1 MKISD
6 YYIYLYIIL
15 SLQAYSIISLFPL
28 KYPYSLYLSDGNIFI
43 IHQKGI
49 SIYDHLFTNKTKD
62 VVTFSK
68 KDQIKTS
75 DLSRIT
81 TTLED
86 ELLFCLIKDKVYIF
100 NNKGNL
106 LFHNNT
112 LILNDGMKPNYYSLA
127 AIKIDNYLYNYT
139 IFYFLNKNLYRT
151 YYQYNIKSNK
161 NILTSSFSQPFF
173 PYYFIY
179 WDGTRY
185 EERYDFSDDVITCQY
200 MIDKEKNNSLTCFLL
215 MEKENKVKYL
225 FVIYNY
231 SQEEYL
237 TIYKD
242 KDLYFQT
249 NYDYKSVKC
258 IKSVLISS
266 RSKAFVSLYSSF
278 GELKSFIFDINNK
291 NDFGNIR
298 FNQYFKNNNCSTLN
312 YFGFNIYYYKYN
324 GEFINSCLDTNGNL
338 MIEFYSDNLTL
349 YHYKII
355 KKTKTPLHGYSI
367 LYSNFTG
374 EYFFISDE
382 EPFKL
387 LNGDDNDF
395 EYVKNNFDIKDCLTE
410 EEEEEESE
418 KSEEKEE
425 SKEFESEEESEEESE
440 STQKPEKSKEIEK
453 TNNSISTGMIIILVL
468 LSSTSLTL
476 IGYLLFIK
484 FKKPKDIHNEDLP
497 APINN

>member
-1 MKISD
+1 MKISNH
-6 YYIYLYIIL
+6 YIFFYIIF
-15 SLQAYSIISLFPL
+15 SLQAYSIISYFPL
-28 KYPYSLYLSDGNIFI
+28 KYPYSLYLSDGNVFV

-62 VVTFSK
+62 IVTFSK

-81 TTLED
+81 ATLED

-112 LILNDGMKPNYYSLA
+112 SILNDEIKPNYYSLA

-139 IFYFLNKNLYRT
+139 IFYFLNKNLYRA

-161 NILTSSFSQPFF
+161 NILTSYFSQNYFH
-173 PYYFIY
+173 YYISY
-179 WDGTRY
+179 SSGDRW
-185 EERYDFSDDVITCQY
+185 EQRYDFSGDVMTCQY
-200 MIDKEKNNSLTCFLL
+200 MIDKEKNISLACFLL
-215 MEKENKVKYL
+215 MERK
-225 FVIYNY
+225 IYVVFNY
-231 SQEEYL
+231 SQEKSVPSDQNILSNY
-237 TIYKD
+237 IYGG
-242 KDLYFQT
+242 
-249 NYDYKSVKC
+249 VKC

-266 RSKAFVSLYSSF
+266 HSKAFVSFYSSF

-291 NDFGNIR
+291 NDFDDIR

-349 YHYKII
+349 YHYTII
-355 KKTKTPLHGYSI
+355 KKTITTMHGYSI
-367 LYSNFTG
+367 LYSNFIG

-387 LNGDDNDF
+387 LNGDDNYF
-395 EYVKNNFDIKDCLTE
+395 EYIKNNFDIKDFLTE

-418 KSEEKEE
+418 KLEEKEE
-425 SKEFESEEESEEESE
+425 SKEFESEEESES
-440 STQKPEKSKEIEK
+440 SQKPEKSKELEK

-468 LSSTSLTL
+468 LSSTSLTF